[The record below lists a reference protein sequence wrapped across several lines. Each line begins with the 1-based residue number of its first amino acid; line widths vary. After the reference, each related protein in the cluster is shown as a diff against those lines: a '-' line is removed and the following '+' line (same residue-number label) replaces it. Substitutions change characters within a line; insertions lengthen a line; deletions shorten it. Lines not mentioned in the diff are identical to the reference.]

1 MRLPAILMALAADD
15 YQRVVEGLEGL
26 EERLRARDIDDE
38 DLDSFA
44 ELMQRLTGH
53 EKWEVRRGVAKAARY
68 LRHEL
73 FRPILAVLLRD
84 KNSEVARAAE
94 RTLRQRSERLK
105 VELLPEVLDDATE
118 RELAEV
124 AARHHPRAR
133 QAALR
138 VGVRYGAVMVGTLSH
153 QVRNALMPIDMTLL
167 TMEKKLDEGQA
178 PTGQNV
184 RALRQQMAHVQRVL
198 TNAREFARADEP
210 DYRRT
215 SLRKVVDQA
224 VDQTR
229 ALPLAQSNDL
239 ALTVDVD
246 AAVVIEAVESRL
258 VEAFANILKNAVEAS
273 ADKRPIPLFIA
284 CKRTRAGQVV
294 LTIRDEGCGMTEE
307 QATRDIWR
315 AYGSWKPE
323 GTGLGMPLVKKIVTL
338 EHHGEIR
345 LASGVGEGTTITI
358 TIPVE
363 QEF

>member
-1 MRLPAILMALAADD
+1 MRLPAVLMALAADD

-26 EERLRARDIDDE
+26 EERLRERDIEDS

-44 ELMQRLTGH
+44 ELMQRLTSH

-73 FRPILAVLLRD
+73 FRPILAALVGD
-84 KNSEVARAAE
+84 KNNEVARAAE

-105 VELLPEVLDDATE
+105 VELLPEVLDKATE
-118 RELAEV
+118 RELAEL

-138 VGVRYGAVMVGTLSH
+138 VGVRYGAVMVGTLAH

-178 PTGQNV
+178 PTLDNV

-215 SLRKVVDQA
+215 PLRKAVDQA
-224 VDQTR
+224 LEQVQ
-229 ALPLAQSNDL
+229 ALPLVQANGLDPN
-239 ALTVDVD
+239 VDVD
-246 AAVVIEAVESRL
+246 PALVIEAVESRL
-258 VEAFANILKNAVEAS
+258 VEALVNILKNAVEAS
-273 ADKRPIPLFIA
+273 SAKRPIPLVVA
-284 CKRTRAGQVV
+284 CKRTRSGQVV
-294 LTIRDEGCGMTEE
+294 LTIRDEGCGMTDE

-315 AYGSWKPE
+315 AYGSWKPD

-345 LASGVGEGTTITI
+345 IASKVGEGTTVTI
-358 TIPVE
+358 TLPVQ